1 MEVCPNCFADKELKG
16 FISSSTNIGHCN
28 VCSSDGVHLLNLAE
42 LLDFFQE
49 LINNFVTA
57 KHGEPLRMKIQGVW
71 SFFSTHAIST
81 VILNEVLPQL
91 ITPITNSEELVEYQA
106 DIIDNISHWDIL
118 KDELKWSRRY
128 ISDISRLEDL
138 GWDSYFNT
146 QYQLNPTEELFRA
159 RLHHESGLPAFTIDQ
174 MMCPPKHLTTG
185 GRANPS
191 GIPYL
196 YLSDN
201 SETVL
206 YEVRAAYLDEL
217 TIGVFKLEDSVGS
230 IKIVDFTEDT
240 SLFQPGKV
248 NETIKG
254 RLLRSM
260 ISRDLSKPMRRYD
273 SDIEYIA
280 TQFICEFIKI
290 FTGASGIR
298 FSSSL
303 HPSGT
308 NFVIFDQ
315 ALMKCTKVILK
326 KINHLSLKSIEI
338 V

>member
-1 MEVCPNCFADKELKG
+1 
-16 FISSSTNIGHCN
+16 
-28 VCSSDGVHLLNLAE
+28 
-42 LLDFFQE
+42 
-49 LINNFVTA
+49 
-57 KHGEPLRMKIQGVW
+57 
-71 SFFSTHAIST
+71 
-81 VILNEVLPQL
+81 
-91 ITPITNSEELVEYQA
+91 
-106 DIIDNISHWDIL
+106 
-118 KDELKWSRRY
+118 
-128 ISDISRLEDL
+128 
-138 GWDSYFNT
+138 
-146 QYQLNPTEELFRA
+146 
-159 RLHHESGLPAFTIDQ
+159 
-174 MMCPPKHLTTG
+174 MCPPKHLTTG

-201 SETVL
+201 AETVL

-217 TIGVFKLEDSVGS
+217 TIGVFKLEDHIGS

-254 RLLRSM
+254 RLLRSI

-273 SDIEYIA
+273 SDIEYVA

-308 NFVIFDQ
+308 NLVIFDQ
-315 ALMKCTKVILK
+315 ALMTCTKVILK
-326 KINHLSLKSIEI
+326 IP

>member
-16 FISSSTNIGHCN
+16 FISSSTSIGHCN
-28 VCSSDGVHLLNLAE
+28 ICSSDTVPLLNIKE

-49 LINNFVTA
+49 LISNFVKA
-57 KHGEPLRMKIQGVW
+57 AQGEPLRTKIQGAW
-71 SFFSTHAIST
+71 SFFSTHSIST
-81 VILNEVLPQL
+81 KILNEVLPQL
-91 ITPITNSEELVEYQA
+91 TTAITSSDDLVEYQA
-106 DIIDNISHWDIL
+106 DINDNIRHWDIL
-118 KDELKWSRRY
+118 KEELKWSRRY

-138 GWDSYFNT
+138 GWDAYFNT
-146 QYQLNPTEELFRA
+146 QYQLKTTDELYRA
-159 RLHHESGLPAFTIDQ
+159 RLHHESGLPAFTINQ

-191 GIPYL
+191 GIPFL

-201 SETVL
+201 PNTVL

-217 TIGVFKLEDSVGS
+217 TIGVFKLEDHIGS

-254 RLLRSM
+254 RLLRSI

-290 FTGASGIR
+290 FTGASGIK

-308 NFVIFDQ
+308 NLVIFDQ
-315 ALMKCTKVILK
+315 SLMTCTKVILK
-326 KINHLSLKSIEI
+326 KINHLDLKSINI
-338 V
+338 